1 VPNERVVSTEVY
13 ERAPDAES
21 LNSVTLTER
30 EGRTTMTVLIQHQS
44 RTNRDALLQ
53 AGMESG
59 MNAALDKLE
68 QVARSLG

>member
-1 VPNERVVSTEVY
+1 
-13 ERAPDAES
+13 
-21 LNSVTLTER
+21 
-30 EGRTTMTVLIQHQS
+30 VLIQHQS
-44 RTNRDALLQ
+44 WTNRDAVLQ